1 MTDPAIPADL
11 PLTRKEREEI
21 EERLE
26 ALSKETVTAADV
38 RRIVEEV
45 LAERVEKAKT
55 AAPAAPPSHDEEDW

>member
-21 EERLE
+21 EARLE
-26 ALSKETVTAADV
+26 ALHKEKVTAADV

-45 LAERVEKAKT
+45 LAERAEKAKA
-55 AAPAAPPSHDEEDW
+55 AAPAAPPAHDEEDW